1 MDRMDKRSETVI
13 SDPGE
18 SARKIASQDAFH
30 YYRGL
35 IGQIEIALPKHASRV
50 LLFTSSLDREGTT
63 EVVMGLGLT
72 AAGAM
77 GRPTVIIDCNVRSPD
92 IHRRFGLEDVGLD
105 EHLKGQLPIE
115 QALLNTL
122 VPNLYVMPLGAG
134 LTSLAALNQDRFA
147 EFLSGLRSRFEY
159 VLIDSA
165 PVGINPETT
174 ILCEKVDAVVMVV
187 LHGSTRR
194 EVVRRSKETIERA
207 GGKILG
213 VILNKRKFPIP
224 EFLYRRL

>member
-1 MDRMDKRSETVI
+1 
-13 SDPGE
+13 
-18 SARKIASQDAFH
+18 
-30 YYRGL
+30 L
-35 IGQIEIALPKHASRV
+35 
-50 LLFTSSLDREGTT
+50 TSSLDREGTT

-72 AAGAM
+72 VAGAM
-77 GRPTVIIDCNVRSPD
+77 GRPTVIIDCNVRNPD
-92 IHRRFGLEDVGLD
+92 IHRRFGVEDVGLD

-134 LTSLAALNQDRFA
+134 LTSLAALKQDRFA

-174 ILCEKVDAVVMVV
+174 ILCDKVDAVVMVV

-213 VILNKRKFPIP
+213 VVLNKRKFPIP